1 MAIKIGKPNITK
13 EELLDKISELDI
25 LNHYFGIKY
34 VPCIISSPLR
44 VDRHPSF
51 GLYSKDGS
59 KILWTDLKTKEG
71 GGIFDLLG
79 RYWGE
84 SYSDVLAHIWEDSSK
99 IKQID
104 GYGELGVP
112 RIVQHKDYDPTFDLQ
127 CKVREWK
134 KHDLDYWGSY
144 GIGLEWLKL
153 ADIYPV
159 SYKIVTKNGNRMV
172 FPCDRYAYAYV
183 EYKDNKV
190 TIKIYQPFN
199 KAGFKWSGNHNRSV
213 ISLWTKVPEYGDR
226 ICICAS
232 MKDALCLW
240 ANTGIPAIAL
250 QGEGYG
256 ISDTAVSELKRRYK
270 RVYILLDNDE
280 TGLVDGVKLASSTGF
295 TNLVLPQFDGGK
307 DVSDLMKQLGD
318 KEQFKEIIMSLFD
331 SNL

>member
-13 EELLDKISELDI
+13 EELLSKVSELDI
-25 LNHYFGIKY
+25 LNYYLGIKNI
-34 VPCIISSPLR
+34 PCIISSPLR
-44 VDRHPSF
+44 VDKHPSF

-59 KILWTDLKTKEG
+59 RILWTDLKTKEVG
-71 GGIFDLLG
+71 GTFDLLG

-84 SYSDVLAHIWEDSSK
+84 SYNDVLAHIWEDSSK
-99 IKQID
+99 ITQTD
-104 GYGELGVP
+104 GYGELDKP
-112 RIVQHKDYDPTFDLQ
+112 RITQQKDYSSSINLQ

-144 GIGLEWLKL
+144 GISLEWLKL

-159 SYKIVTKNGNRMV
+159 SYKIVLKNGNRMV
-172 FPCDRYAYAYV
+172 FPCDRYAYAYI
-183 EYKDNKV
+183 EYKDGKV

-256 ISDTAVSELKRRYK
+256 ISDTAVSELRRRYK
-270 RVYILLDNDE
+270 RVYVLLDNDE
-280 TGLVDGVKLASSTGF
+280 TGLVDGEKLSSSTGF

-331 SNL
+331 SNS